1 MSLRSLRLRLL
12 AGGAVAILASLAVA
26 WLAMTLLF
34 ARHLERREAQLLDLQ
49 ALPLIAGLRLN
60 PGGAPVVETEPTD
73 TRFQRPAA
81 GLYWQVTGPG
91 GVLRSRSLW
100 DQALPPADTA
110 AGPDWHTRRLAG
122 PAEDQI
128 LLMERRLPLEGT
140 IVVVQLA
147 ADLAPLAQARSEFAF
162 ELFLF
167 LAGLWVVLCL
177 AAALQVRLGLQ
188 PLAALREAI
197 GGLRRN
203 PTERLTV
210 ADHRPVV
217 APLVV
222 GINALATAREQDLG
236 RARRRA
242 ADLAHG
248 LKTPLS
254 SLAAQSRKV
263 RQVAGPELADGM
275 DKAIG
280 AAAAAVEAELARARA
295 AAGRQTEGAA
305 KAPLAKI
312 AEQVVSVVER
322 TEVGLM
328 RVFEICAP
336 PSLCLLP
343 SPEDMLEILG
353 ALTENAAR
361 FARRRVRISASE
373 EGGWAR
379 LSVEDDGP
387 GIADLQANEMLVRGR
402 RLDESGPGHGL
413 GLAIA
418 RDLVEAHGGQIA
430 LGRSDLG
437 GLRVDMQWP
446 VGERR
451 QGPVVGGEGFEP
463 PTLSV

>member
-34 ARHLERREAQLLDLQ
+34 ARHLERREVQVLDLQ
-49 ALPLIAGLRLN
+49 ALPFIAALQLDAN
-60 PGGAPVVETEPTD
+60 GAPVAEAEPTD

-91 GVLRSRSLW
+91 GLLRSRSLW
-100 DQALPPADTA
+100 DQALPAADPA
-110 AGPDWHTRRLAG
+110 AGPDWLVRHIAG
-122 PAEDQI
+122 PAEDRI
-128 LLMERRLPLEGT
+128 LLLERRLRLDGET
-140 IVVVQLA
+140 VVVQFA
-147 ADLAPLAQARSEFAF
+147 ADLAPIATARSEFAF
-162 ELFLF
+162 ELFMF
-167 LAGLWVVLCL
+167 LSGLWLVLCL
-177 AAALQVRLGLQ
+177 AAAAQVALGLQ
-188 PLAALREAI
+188 PLGKLREAI

-203 PTERLTV
+203 PTERLQIR
-210 ADHRPVV
+210 DHPPEV
-217 APLVV
+217 APVLEA
-222 GINALATAREQDLG
+222 INDLATAREQDVG

-263 RQVAGPELADGM
+263 RQIAGDELADGL

-295 AAGRQTEGAA
+295 AAARETNSVPWAQVAQ
-305 KAPLAKI
+305 I

-322 TEVGLM
+322 TEMGLT
-328 RVFEICAP
+328 RIFEIRVP
-336 PSLCLLP
+336 PSLTLP
-343 SPEDMLEILG
+343 TAPEDMLEILG

-361 FARRRVRISASE
+361 FARRQVRIAANQDS
-373 EGGWAR
+373 GR
-379 LSVEDDGP
+379 VQLLVEDDGP
-387 GIADLQANEMLVRGR
+387 GLEDWQAQDMLIRGR

-418 RDLVEAHGGQIA
+418 RDLVEARGGVIT
-430 LGRSDLG
+430 LHRSDLG
-437 GLRVDMQWP
+437 GLKVEMNWAADHCR
-446 VGERR
+446 E
-451 QGPVVGGEGFEP
+451 
-463 PTLSV
+463 